1 MKFLFDLGGVF
12 FDWEPKYFFNDIFS
26 DKKDLD
32 FFLNEVC
39 NESWNLRQDEGRSIK
54 DAENELIP
62 KFPEYENQIKMY
74 YSNHRKMIKGTFN
87 LSIEVLNNLKNLNY
101 PCYVL
106 SNWSSETFIGVTED
120 YPFLKQFDGMIISGQ
135 ENLIKP
141 NIAIYN
147 LAVERFNLN
156 PSETV
161 FIDDKIEN
169 IISAKKIG
177 FNTIHLE
184 DPSSIKK
191 DIEKF
196 LTH

>member
-12 FDWEPKYFFNDIFS
+12 FDWQPKFFFKDIFS
-26 DKKDLD
+26 NTAELD
-32 FFLNEVC
+32 FFLKEVC
-39 NESWNLRQDEGRSIK
+39 NESWNLKQDAGRSIK

-62 KFPEYENQIKMY
+62 KFPEYEKQIKMY

-101 PCYVL
+101 LCFVL
-106 SNWSSETFIGVTED
+106 SNWSSQTFIGITEN
-120 YPFLKQFDGMIISGQ
+120 YPFLNQFDGMIISGQ
-135 ENLIKP
+135 ESLIKP

-147 LAVERFNLN
+147 LAIKKFDLN
-156 PSETV
+156 PLETV

-169 IISAKKIG
+169 IISAKKLG
-177 FNTIHLE
+177 FKTIHLK
-184 DPSSIKK
+184 DPNSIKK

-196 LTH
+196 LII

>member
-1 MKFLFDLGGVF
+1 
-12 FDWEPKYFFNDIFS
+12 
-26 DKKDLD
+26 
-32 FFLNEVC
+32 
-39 NESWNLRQDEGRSIK
+39 
-54 DAENELIP
+54 
-62 KFPEYENQIKMY
+62 
-74 YSNHRKMIKGTFN
+74 
-87 LSIEVLNNLKNLNY
+87 
-101 PCYVL
+101 
-106 SNWSSETFIGVTED
+106 
-120 YPFLKQFDGMIISGQ
+120 MIISGQ

-191 DIEKF
+191 DIENF

>member
-147 LAVERFNLN
+147 LAVERFKLN
-156 PSETV
+156 PSETE

-191 DIEKF
+191 DIENF

>member
-191 DIEKF
+191 DIENF

>member
-106 SNWSSETFIGVTED
+106 SNWSSETFIGVTEWYD
-120 YPFLKQFDGMIISGQ
+120 NFRARK
-135 ENLIKP
+135 
-141 NIAIYN
+141 
-147 LAVERFNLN
+147 FN
-156 PSETV
+156 
-161 FIDDKIEN
+161 
-169 IISAKKIG
+169 
-177 FNTIHLE
+177 
-184 DPSSIKK
+184 
-191 DIEKF
+191 
-196 LTH
+196 

>member
-191 DIEKF
+191 DVENF

>member
-54 DAENELIP
+54 DAENQLIP
-62 KFPEYENQIKMY
+62 KFPEYEKQIKMY
-74 YSNHRKMIKGTFN
+74 YLNHRKMIRGTFS

-106 SNWSSETFIGVTED
+106 SNWSSETFIGVTEN

-135 ENLIKP
+135 EKLIKP